1 MRTKTNFQAV
11 QELMARYAPAQRM
24 VVSDAEAAL
33 IREVLELDGRDGLE
47 LDDIR
52 DTAVAVYGQSAA
64 QAEKDLGLQAMM
76 DMMDA
81 MSAVTAVIDQE
92 KAARQLPGQA
102 VAKYPVEPRYA
113 VARNGN
119 SEFLRAT
126 AKPAF
131 SADPSQARKW
141 VQPQDAGV
149 MAGYA
154 ARQYGAPMSVVR
166 IETCRTVF
174 PVRDLAAE
182 QAKFRNGA
190 GGAGNGGTDDES

>member
-64 QAEKDLGLQAMM
+64 QAEKDLGVQAMM

-92 KAARQLPGQA
+92 KASRQLPGQA
-102 VAKYPVEPRYA
+102 VSKHPVEPRYA
-113 VARNGN
+113 VARNAN

-154 ARQYGAPMSVVR
+154 AKQFGAPMSVVR

-174 PVRDLAAE
+174 PVRDLVKE
-182 QAKFRNGA
+182 QAKFQNGA
-190 GGAGNGGTDDES
+190 GGTGNGGPGDEG